1 MNCVHRVALLVI
13 QRDRHSPANQPKPT
27 TQSSHLA
34 NRTGFLKPGQ
44 SLRPHQIKACNYD
57 SVHHL
62 RIRHAKRRTLG
73 ANRSL
78 DEGGFA
84 LALAVAIGLILGL
97 GALALVIRGAS
108 ALLGSIRQQQ
118 SKEALAAAEAGIE
131 KLLGTLNTQY
141 PYLLANNH
149 PSWASPGFIPANV
162 CRNMAGTNYALM
174 PTQGTISN
182 SSNKAVGQWKVISYN
197 YKGNYYYG
205 GNGVLRVEGTRISP
219 DNGTQLAKS
228 QIEEEF
234 AVKYKDCTPKALN
247 AIALL
252 GESVNVGSTSV
263 KEAGTSTPGNVLCT
277 GCLSTTEMNI
287 GSGAIGNFLYG
298 PFPMPAVPTMP
309 AGLQPWDIS
318 LNPAAITKDPSSA
331 QIFAGQNR
339 SISGKQVC
347 LVDTDGVTHCRIGSV
362 KLNGSDAATLKIIY
376 PSSTSAVREVRL
388 YTDGAIGLGGN
399 ASVCQ
404 AIADGTSNPP
414 CTSDPSS
421 VGLSTMSLQ
430 WFGSSTCTKQD
441 VKLNGGGNALN
452 MFVYFPC
459 GDVVING
466 GSNSPDVRG
475 AVWTKTYDSSGSNV
489 DIDAPPDLLS
499 ELQKRFG
506 SQFSLSL
513 KRPVAIGVNRWLSFE
528 QVK

>member
-1 MNCVHRVALLVI
+1 VHY
-13 QRDRHSPANQPKPT
+13 S
-27 TQSSHLA
+27 
-34 NRTGFLKPGQ
+34 RTW
-44 SLRPHQIKACNYD
+44 QIT
-57 SVHHL
+57 L
-62 RIRHAKRRTLG
+62 RIPRSK
-73 ANRSL
+73 RSL
-78 DEGGFA
+78 DEEGFA

-118 SKEALAAAEAGIE
+118 SKEALSAAEAGIE
-131 KLLGTLNTQY
+131 KVLGTLNTRY

-149 PSWASPGFIPANV
+149 PSWTSPAFIPANV

-174 PTQGTISN
+174 PTQGTITNASN
-182 SSNKAVGQWKVISYN
+182 NEVGQWKVINYN

-205 GNGVLRVEGTRISP
+205 GSGTLRVEGTRISP
-219 DNGTQLAKS
+219 GNVAQLAKS
-228 QIEEEF
+228 QIEAEF
-234 AVKYKDCTPKALN
+234 TVKYKDCTPKALN

-252 GESVNVGSTSV
+252 GESVNVGSTTV

-277 GCLSTTEMNI
+277 GCLSTAEMNI
-287 GSGAIGNFLYG
+287 GTGAIGNFLYG

-318 LNPAAITKDPSSA
+318 LNPAAISKDPSSA

-347 LVDTDGVTHCRIGSV
+347 LVDTDAITHCRIGSV
-362 KLNGSDAATLKIIY
+362 KLNGSEAATLKIIY
-376 PSSTSAVREVRL
+376 PSSTSAIREVRL
-388 YTDGAIGLGGN
+388 YTDGAIDLGGN

-421 VGLSTMSLQ
+421 AGLSTMSLQ
-430 WFGSSTCTKQD
+430 WFGSSNCASQG

-475 AVWTKTYDSSGSNV
+475 AVWTKTYNSSGSNV

-513 KRPVAIGVNRWLSFE
+513 KRPVAIGINRWVSFE